1 MTARGLLGRTAT
13 LTVLCLGAALV
24 LIPFVWMIS
33 LSLKPAAEIFS
44 PDFTLLPSQISWQNY
59 VKAFTEVP
67 LHRFLLNGVIV
78 CFGIL
83 FFQLLLAVPLAYALA
98 VRDFKLRGLLFG
110 LVLAGLLVPY
120 HVTAVPLFL
129 GLAELKL
136 LNTYS
141 ALIIPFIASVFGI
154 FLFRQYFAALPAD
167 LIDAAR
173 VDGLSETAIAWRIA
187 FPNAWPAVTAFAIFS
202 VVAHWNDLFWPLIA
216 VSDRDLATPPRG
228 VLYFRDEEAGS
239 DVGPLMAAAAVIN
252 APLVLGFLLAQRRFI
267 QGFTMSGLKG

>member
-13 LTVLCLGAALV
+13 LAVLCLGAALV
-24 LIPFVWMIS
+24 LVPFVWMIS

-44 PDFTLLPSQISWQNY
+44 PDFTLLPAQIEWRNY
-59 VKAFTEVP
+59 IKAFTEVP

-173 VDGLSETAIAWRIA
+173 VDGLSESAIAWRIA

-239 DVGPLMAAAAVIN
+239 DVGPLMAAATVIN

>member
-13 LTVLCLGAALV
+13 LAVLCLGAALV
-24 LIPFVWMIS
+24 LVPFVWMIS

-44 PDFTLLPSQISWQNY
+44 PDFTLLPAQVEWRNY
-59 VKAFTEVP
+59 IKAFTEVP

-202 VVAHWNDLFWPLIA
+202 VGAHWNDLFWPLIA

-239 DVGPLMAAAAVIN
+239 DVGPLMAAATVIN

>member
-13 LTVLCLGAALV
+13 LAVLCLGAALV
-24 LIPFVWMIS
+24 LVPFVWMIS

-44 PDFTLLPSQISWQNY
+44 PDFTLLPAQIEWRNY

-239 DVGPLMAAAAVIN
+239 DVGPLMAAATVIN

>member
-1 MTARGLLGRTAT
+1 MTARGLLGRTVT
-13 LTVLCLGAALV
+13 LAVLCFGAALV
-24 LIPFVWMIS
+24 LVPFVWMIS

-44 PDFTLLPSQISWQNY
+44 PDFTLLPAQIEWRNY

-173 VDGLSETAIAWRIA
+173 VDGLSESAIAWRIA

-239 DVGPLMAAAAVIN
+239 DVGPLMAAATVIN

>member
-13 LTVLCLGAALV
+13 LAVLCLGAALV
-24 LIPFVWMIS
+24 LVPFVWMIS

-44 PDFTLLPSQISWQNY
+44 PDFTLLPAQVEWRNY

-239 DVGPLMAAAAVIN
+239 DVGPLMAAATVIN

>member
-13 LTVLCLGAALV
+13 LAILCLGAALV
-24 LIPFVWMIS
+24 LVPFVWMIS

-44 PDFTLLPSQISWQNY
+44 PDFTLLPVQVEWRNY
-59 VKAFTEVP
+59 IKAFTEVP

-239 DVGPLMAAAAVIN
+239 DVGPLMAAATVIN

>member
-13 LTVLCLGAALV
+13 LVVLCLGAALV
-24 LIPFVWMIS
+24 LVPFVWMIS

-44 PDFTLLPSQISWQNY
+44 PDFTLLPSQIAWKNY
-59 VKAFTEVP
+59 IKAFTEVP

-239 DVGPLMAAAAVIN
+239 DVGPLMAAATVIN

>member
-1 MTARGLLGRTAT
+1 MTARGLLGRVLT
-13 LTVLCLGAALV
+13 LAVLCLGAALV
-24 LIPFVWMIS
+24 LVPFVWMIS

-44 PDFTLLPSQISWQNY
+44 PDFTLLPAQVEWRNY
-59 VKAFTEVP
+59 IKAFTEVP

-239 DVGPLMAAAAVIN
+239 DVGPLMAAATVIN

>member
-1 MTARGLLGRTAT
+1 MMAHRLLGRAAT
-13 LTVLCLGAALV
+13 LAVLCLGAALV
-24 LIPFVWMIS
+24 LVPFVWMIS

-44 PDFTLLPSQISWQNY
+44 PDFTLLPAQIEWRNY
-59 VKAFTEVP
+59 IKAFTEVP

-239 DVGPLMAAAAVIN
+239 DVGPLMAAATVIN

-267 QGFTMSGLKG
+267 QGVTMSGLKG